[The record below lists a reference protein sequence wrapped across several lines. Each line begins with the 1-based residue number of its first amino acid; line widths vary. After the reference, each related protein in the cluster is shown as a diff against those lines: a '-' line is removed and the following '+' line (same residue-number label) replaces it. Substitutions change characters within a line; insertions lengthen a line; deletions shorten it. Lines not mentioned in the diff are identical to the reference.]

1 MLYDFVIAWE
11 GDFTDSL
18 TQFSNFVFLKRKI
31 SWKKKK
37 KPDITYS
44 LGMQVHMFTSST
56 GKSKA

>member
-1 MLYDFVIAWE
+1 MLYDFVFAWE

-18 TQFSNFVFLKRKI
+18 TQFSNFVFF
-31 SWKKKK
+31 WKERLAGKK

-44 LGMQVHMFTSST
+44 LGMQVHKFTSST